1 MSNSELN
8 TKWNSCLEFIQ
19 DNVEPMVYETWFT
32 ILKPVSLE
40 NNTLLIEAPSS
51 FVCEFI
57 KIIYLYTCSV
67 SFGIFDVVQRHSCYN
82 TAF

>member
-32 ILKPVSLE
+32 ILKPVSLD

-57 KIIYLYTCSV
+57 
-67 SFGIFDVVQRHSCYN
+67 
-82 TAF
+82 